1 MLAQLAVAWRGE
13 SEGAGMLCC
22 VLLIGF
28 ASWCPFSSSLR
39 PDSQPQQLLPDT
51 GAESLHA
58 VCSQC
63 LFVYTHNYSL
73 LVRSC
78 GRT

>member
-1 MLAQLAVAWRGE
+1 MLARLAVAWRGE
-13 SEGAGMLCC
+13 SEGAGILCC

-39 PDSQPQQLLPDT
+39 PDLQPRQLLPDT

-58 VCSQC
+58 VCSHS
-63 LFVYTHNYSL
+63 VPVWVHT
-73 LVRSC
+73 
-78 GRT
+78 